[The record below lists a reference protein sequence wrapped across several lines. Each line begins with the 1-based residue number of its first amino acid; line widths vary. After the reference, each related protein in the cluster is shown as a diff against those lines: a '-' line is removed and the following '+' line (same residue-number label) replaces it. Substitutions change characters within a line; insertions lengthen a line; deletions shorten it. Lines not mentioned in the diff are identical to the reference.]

1 MVRNRKGLGRR
12 CNRPQVMLDVR
23 ADIMA
28 EAGQANVDA
37 ERPALQDKADK
48 WRWYPLVKAGVAYR
62 F

>member
-1 MVRNRKGLGRR
+1 
-12 CNRPQVMLDVR
+12 MLDVR